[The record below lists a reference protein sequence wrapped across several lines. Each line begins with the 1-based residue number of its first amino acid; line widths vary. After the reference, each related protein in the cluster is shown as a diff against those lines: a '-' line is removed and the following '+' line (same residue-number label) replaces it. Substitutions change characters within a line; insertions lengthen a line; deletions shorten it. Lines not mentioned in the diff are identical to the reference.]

1 MGNGGR
7 EAQEG
12 EDICILI
19 ADLFCCTAETNTT
32 LQINYSPIKKS
43 FKGKMKGEARNRFS
57 PHRSQN
63 QSCRHLDLRLPAS
76 KAVRQA
82 ISIL

>member
-12 EDICILI
+12 ENICILI

-32 LQINYSPIKKS
+32 L
-43 FKGKMKGEARNRFS
+43 
-57 PHRSQN
+57 
-63 QSCRHLDLRLPAS
+63 
-76 KAVRQA
+76 
-82 ISIL
+82 